1 MLGLCGPF
9 LLLLQ
14 WRLVALFLNHSLD
27 IYLTQGNIKETGICS
42 FIFSIDGHP
51 LTFLHRINFQDTL
64 TFNLLKKMKS
74 INSSYFVC
82 MNSVIVANFFVLMF
96 HLHIIIAKI
105 VKESSE

>member
-14 WRLVALFLNHSLD
+14 WRLVALYLNHSLD
-27 IYLTQGNIKETGICS
+27 IYLTQGHTKETGVCS
-42 FIFSIDGHP
+42 FTFSIDDHQ

-82 MNSVIVANFFVLMF
+82 MNSVIVA
-96 HLHIIIAKI
+96 KI
-105 VKESSE
+105 FLF